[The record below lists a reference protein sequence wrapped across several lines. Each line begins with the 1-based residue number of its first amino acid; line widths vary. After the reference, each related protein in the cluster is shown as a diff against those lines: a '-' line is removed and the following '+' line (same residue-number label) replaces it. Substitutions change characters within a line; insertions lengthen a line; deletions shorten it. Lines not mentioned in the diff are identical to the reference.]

1 MDRPKSILRIEFC
14 TRTTILETLTEMKEI
29 AKRFGVAFVYTKLN
43 DVDVYVSQTASIKEL
58 FDLYQDAVN
67 NKKPFICQ

>member
-1 MDRPKSILRIEFC
+1 MIEFC
-14 TRTTILETLTEMKEI
+14 TGTTILETLTEMKEI
-29 AKRFGVAFVYTKLN
+29 AKRFDVAFVYTKLN

>member
-14 TRTTILETLTEMKEI
+14 TGTTILETLTEMKEI

>member
-1 MDRPKSILRIEFC
+1 MDRSKSILMIEFC
-14 TRTTILETLTEMKEI
+14 TGTTILETLTEMKEI